1 MIVLPSTSY
10 HDLDMPFF
18 HKIIRKVRT
27 FRFSHL
33 SEKEKL
39 IALSFVVGLLSGFA
53 AILLKNIIHI
63 SSRFLTDDLDTLQ
76 ENYHYFLY
84 PAIGILLTYI
94 FVKFVVK
101 DDISHGVTK
110 VLESISRKK
119 GYLRAHNMF
128 TSIISSTITIGFGG
142 SVGAEAPVVLTGS
155 SIGSTIAR
163 SFNLNYRTMTVLIG
177 CGAAGAISGI
187 FKAPLAGMLFAI
199 EVLMLDLT
207 MASLL
212 PLMISSATAAS
223 LAYFLMGSGYEMN
236 FQINQAFKVTNIHWY
251 ILLGIFCGLFSVL
264 FSRGNLL
271 IESSLKKIKS
281 PLLRIA
287 VGGLSLGGMIFLF
300 PSLWGEGYYTINQI
314 VNDLGHHILN
324 NSLFFSYR
332 DDTLVLIGLVLVI
345 MLVKIAATATTNG
358 AGGSGGIFAPTL
370 FLGSL
375 AGFLISLILNYMG
388 EMVPAKN
395 FALAGMAGMMAA
407 VMHAPMTAIFLIAEI
422 TGGFGLL
429 IPLMITSA
437 VAYLTAMPIEP
448 HSIYHKRL
456 ALKGDLIT
464 HNKDKAILTLLR
476 LHNVVEKDLLTVKP
490 EATLGELVGIIAKS
504 KRNIF
509 PVVDDQNNF
518 KGTVLLDDVR
528 EIMFEKELYSIKNVS
543 ELMRLSPEI
552 ISHDEKMEIVM
563 KKFNDSDAWNLPVVH
578 NGKYVGFIS
587 KSRIFN
593 AYRDMLV
600 NFSEE

>member
-1 MIVLPSTSY
+1 MTAQK
-10 HDLDMPFF
+10 
-18 HKIIRKVRT
+18 KIFINVSKL
-27 FRFSHL
+27 RFSQL
-33 SEKEKL
+33 SERERL
-39 IALSFVVGLLSGFA
+39 IILSFVVGLLSGFA

-63 SSRFLTDDLDTLQ
+63 SSRFLTEDFDSLQ

-84 PAIGILLTYI
+84 PGIGILLTYI
-94 FVKFVVK
+94 YVKFVVK
-101 DDISHGVTK
+101 EDISHGVTK

-223 LAYFLMGSGYEMN
+223 LAYFLMGSAYELN
-236 FQINQAFKVTNIHWY
+236 FQIDSAFKIGNIHWY
-251 ILLGIFCGLFSVL
+251 IMLGIFCGLFSVL
-264 FSRGNLL
+264 FSRGNIL
-271 IESSLKKIKS
+271 IEGSLKKIRS
-281 PLLRIA
+281 PLLRIGI
-287 VGGLSLGGMIFLF
+287 GGLALGGMIFLF
-300 PSLWGEGYYTINQI
+300 PSLWGEGYFTINQI

-324 NSLFFSYR
+324 NSFFFRFR
-332 DDTLVLIGLVLVI
+332 DDKLVLIVLVAVI
-345 MLVKIAATATTNG
+345 MLVKIVATATTNG

-375 AGFLISLILNYMG
+375 AGFLISLILNYNG
-388 EMVPAKN
+388 QMVPAKN

-407 VMHAPMTAIFLIAEI
+407 VMHSPMTAIFLIAEI

-437 VAYLTAMPIEP
+437 AAFLTAIPIEP
-448 HSIYHKRL
+448 HSLYHKRL

-464 HNKDKAILTLLR
+464 HNKDKAILTLLK
-476 LHNVVEKDLLTVKP
+476 LHNVIEKDLLTVKP
-490 EATLGELVGIIAKS
+490 ETTLGDLVKIIAKS

-509 PVVDDQNNF
+509 PVVDDSGIF
-518 KGTVLLDDVR
+518 KGIVSLDDVR
-528 EIMFEKELYSIKNVS
+528 EIMFDKDLYSSKKVS
-543 ELMRLSPEI
+543 ELMTLSPEI
-552 ISHDEKMEIVM
+552 ISHDEKMEVVM
-563 KKFNDSDAWNLPVVH
+563 KKFNDSGAWNLPVVH

-600 NFSEE
+600 NFSDE

>member
-1 MIVLPSTSY
+1 MLFSKKLIQNSL
-10 HDLDMPFF
+10 
-18 HKIIRKVRT
+18 IRL
-27 FRFSHL
+27 FSNL
-33 SEKEKL
+33 SERERL
-39 IALSFVVGLLSGFA
+39 IILSFVVGLLSGFA

-63 SSRFLTDDLDTLQ
+63 SSRFLTEDFDALQ

-84 PAIGILLTYI
+84 PVIGILLTYI
-94 FVKFVVK
+94 YVKFVVK
-101 DDISHGVTK
+101 EDISHGVTK

-142 SVGAEAPVVLTGS
+142 SVGAEAPAVLTGS
-155 SIGSTIAR
+155 AIGSTIAR
-163 SFNLNYRTMTVLIG
+163 KFNLNYRTMTLLIG
-177 CGAAGAISGI
+177 CGSAGAIAGI

-199 EVLMLDLT
+199 EVLLLDLT
-207 MASLL
+207 LASLL

-223 LAYFLMGSGYEMN
+223 LAYFLMGSGYELN
-236 FQINQAFKVTNIHWY
+236 FQIDAAFKVTNIHWY
-251 ILLGIFCGLFSVL
+251 IFLGVFCGLFSVL
-264 FSRGNLL
+264 FSRGNLF
-271 IESSLKKIKS
+271 IERSLKKIKS
-281 PLLRIA
+281 PVFRIGI
-287 VGGLSLGGMIFLF
+287 GGLSLGGMIFLF

-314 VNDLGHHILN
+314 VNDLGHHIVN
-324 NSLFFSYR
+324 NSLFFEFR
-332 DDTLVLIGLVLVI
+332 DDKLVLIGLVATI
-345 MLVKIAATATTNG
+345 MFVKIVATATTNG

-370 FLGSL
+370 FVGSL
-375 AGFLISLILNYMG
+375 AGFLVSLILNYNG
-388 EMVPAKN
+388 LNVPAKN

-437 VAYLTAMPIEP
+437 TAFLTAIPIEP
-448 HSIYHKRL
+448 HSLYHRRL

-464 HNKDKAILTLLR
+464 HNKDKAILTLLK
-476 LHNVVEKDLLTVKP
+476 LHNVIEKDLLTIKP
-490 EATLGELVGIIAKS
+490 ESTLGELVGIIAKS

-509 PVVDDQNNF
+509 PVVDDSNNF
-518 KGTVLLDDVR
+518 QGIVLLDDVR
-528 EIMFEKELYSIKNVS
+528 EMMFNKKLYHTKKVS
-543 ELMRLSPEI
+543 EFMSLSPEI
-552 ISHDEKMEIVM
+552 ISHDDKMEIVM
-563 KKFNDSDAWNLPVVH
+563 KKFNDSGAWNLPVLH

-600 NFSEE
+600 NFSAE